1 MGGGKPCAP
10 AAAPDM
16 AKVREA
22 LKLRLPKTPIDA
34 INCKGLGG
42 LCEVVSKSTLFYVD
56 RVREISGDRPGLRH
70 GSPSGSDGCAA
81 ARPQSRPARRGGR
94 SAAQQSRDARRRSP
108 NPSSFSEHPRPC
120 VARQPSRQRR
130 DHLGACNGPKVVVFS
145 DFHCGYC
152 KKLEAELK
160 AIGARVEERPIS
172 IFGAESRRDAERVLC
187 SPRPELA
194 LHMAYS
200 GLALANPKPCDTS
213 GLDANEAFARAHGFG
228 GTPVI
233 VRPADGAVLE
243 GFRPAAVLREFLRP
257 LHPGPHPSSQR
268 IVPCGFRHV
277 SLPAPA
283 WPACQWLRH
292 VRHQC
297 RGRFHLPRAEG
308 RLRTGPRH
316 RCQGDEH
323 SVSGHD
329 ASCGQPPVGRGGCR
343 HHPHGGADPAGR
355 LPRPCR

>member
-1 MGGGKPCAP
+1 MIENTLLQQDNRRRRWLRASAGLAAIIAVSAATGWGVASLAAP
-10 AAAPDM
+10 AAAPDT

-42 LCEVVSKSTLFYVD
+42 LCEVASKSTLFYVD
-56 RVREISGDRPGLRH
+56 RAAKYLVIGRVYDMEARQDLTAARLLALNPDLLAAGAARRSNPETQADDDAPT
-70 GSPSGSDGCAA
+70 AA
-81 ARPQSRPARRGGR
+81 APARNAPQRHVQLGKLPAKG
-94 SAAQQSRDARRRSP
+94 AITWGPADG
-108 NPSSFSEHPRPC
+108 PR
-120 VARQPSRQRR
+120 
-130 DHLGACNGPKVVVFS
+130 VVVFS

-200 GLALANPKPCDTS
+200 GLALANPRPCDTS

-243 GFRPAAVLREFLRP
+243 GFRPAAVLRDFLRA
-257 LHPGPHPSSQR
+257 GP
-268 IVPCGFRHV
+268 
-277 SLPAPA
+277 SLAPTPAPK
-283 WPACQWLRH
+283 
-292 VRHQC
+292 
-297 RGRFHLPRAEG
+297 G
-308 RLRTGPRH
+308 
-316 RCQGDEH
+316 
-323 SVSGHD
+323 
-329 ASCGQPPVGRGGCR
+329 
-343 HHPHGGADPAGR
+343 
-355 LPRPCR
+355 

>member
-1 MGGGKPCAP
+1 MIEDTLLEQDNRRRRWLRASAGLAAIIAMSAVTGWGVASLAAP
-10 AAAPDM
+10 AAAPDT

-34 INCKGLGG
+34 INCKGRGG
-42 LCEVVSKSTLFYVD
+42 LCEVASTSTLFYVD
-56 RVREISGDRPGLRH
+56 RSAKYLVIGRVYDMEARQDLTAARLLALNPDLLAAGAARRSNPETQAEGDPT
-70 GSPSGSDGCAA
+70 PAA
-81 ARPQSRPARRGGR
+81 APARNT
-94 SAAQQSRDARRRSP
+94 P
-108 NPSSFSEHPRPC
+108 PRHVP
-120 VARQPSRQRR
+120 
-130 DHLGACNGPKVVVFS
+130 LGDLPAKGAITWGPANGPRVVVFS

-172 IFGAESRRDAERVLC
+172 IFGADSRRDAERVLC

-243 GFRPAAVLREFLRP
+243 GFRPAAMLREFLRAAP
-257 LHPGPHPSSQR
+257 T
-268 IVPCGFRHV
+268 
-277 SLPAPA
+277 PAPK
-283 WPACQWLRH
+283 
-292 VRHQC
+292 
-297 RGRFHLPRAEG
+297 G
-308 RLRTGPRH
+308 
-316 RCQGDEH
+316 
-323 SVSGHD
+323 
-329 ASCGQPPVGRGGCR
+329 
-343 HHPHGGADPAGR
+343 
-355 LPRPCR
+355 

>member
-1 MGGGKPCAP
+1 MIDNTLLDQGNGLRRWLRASAGLAAIIAVSAATGWGVASLAAP
-10 AAAPDM
+10 AAAPDT

-42 LCEVVSKSTLFYVD
+42 LCEVASKSTLFYVD
-56 RVREISGDRPGLRH
+56 RAAKYLVIGRVYDMEARQDLT
-70 GSPSGSDGCAA
+70 A
-81 ARPQSRPARRGGR
+81 ARLLALNPDMLAAGAARR
-94 SAAQQSRDARRRSP
+94 SNPEAQADGSP
-108 NPSSFSEHPRPC
+108 NPSAASAQNAEPRH
-120 VARQPSRQRR
+120 VQLGKLPSN
-130 DHLGACNGPKVVVFS
+130 GAITWGPANGPPVVVFS

-152 KKLEAELK
+152 KNLEAELK

-243 GFRPAAVLREFLRP
+243 GYRPAAVLREFLRAAP
-257 LHPGPHPSSQR
+257 T
-268 IVPCGFRHV
+268 
-277 SLPAPA
+277 PAPK
-283 WPACQWLRH
+283 
-292 VRHQC
+292 
-297 RGRFHLPRAEG
+297 G
-308 RLRTGPRH
+308 
-316 RCQGDEH
+316 
-323 SVSGHD
+323 
-329 ASCGQPPVGRGGCR
+329 
-343 HHPHGGADPAGR
+343 
-355 LPRPCR
+355 